1 MNMKI
6 KVETNSISTY
16 TLAIKAGILTFM
28 GFIIYFMFMKYM
40 SLIHIMELRALNILI
55 LFSGIHF
62 AIKYFKRVTQKQITY
77 VEGYMLG
84 CSITVISVIS
94 FALFSFFYFQFIDPS
109 QIQHLKGN
117 SPMLGINLTPVT
129 IVITIIIEGLISGLI
144 LSFSIV
150 QYIQKD
156 SSHV

>member
-6 KVETNSISTY
+6 KVEINNFSTY

-77 VEGYMLG
+77 LEGYMLG

-94 FALFSFFYFQFIDPS
+94 FALFRLRYFHFFTF
-109 QIQHLKGN
+109 
-117 SPMLGINLTPVT
+117 NL
-129 IVITIIIEGLISGLI
+129 
-144 LSFSIV
+144 
-150 QYIQKD
+150 
-156 SSHV
+156 